1 MWSFALETLS
11 YSSVRKG
18 QNRKGSHE
26 CKILS
31 GTSLG
36 EDCWLMVSGNRE
48 TREPESFIF
57 ELEVKGTED
66 KKKFPK
72 IQTQGHYS
80 LYSFY
85 TLLFE
90 NNTGINLLGF
100 PGGAVV
106 KNSPANAGDTGDA
119 SSIPGLGLSPGIGNG
134 NPFQYSCLENSM
146 DRGAW
151 QATVH
156 GVSKNRT

>member
-48 TREPESFIF
+48 TTEPESFVF

-80 LYSFY
+80 LCSFHC
-85 TLLFE
+85 LLFE
-90 NNTGINLLGF
+90 NHTGINLLGF
-100 PGGAVV
+100 PGGAMV
-106 KNSPANAGDTGDA
+106 KNPPANAGDARDTD
-119 SSIPGLGLSPGIGNG
+119 SIPGSGRSPGEGNG
-134 NPFQYSCLENSM
+134 NLL
-146 DRGAW
+146 
-151 QATVH
+151 
-156 GVSKNRT
+156 

>member
-106 KNSPANAGDTGDA
+106 KNSPVTAGDARDMD
-119 SSIPGLGLSPGIGNG
+119 SIPG
-134 NPFQYSCLENSM
+134 
-146 DRGAW
+146 
-151 QATVH
+151 
-156 GVSKNRT
+156 

>member
-106 KNSPANAGDTGDA
+106 KNSPVNVGDA
-119 SSIPGLGLSPGIGNG
+119 RDMDSIPG
-134 NPFQYSCLENSM
+134 
-146 DRGAW
+146 
-151 QATVH
+151 
-156 GVSKNRT
+156 